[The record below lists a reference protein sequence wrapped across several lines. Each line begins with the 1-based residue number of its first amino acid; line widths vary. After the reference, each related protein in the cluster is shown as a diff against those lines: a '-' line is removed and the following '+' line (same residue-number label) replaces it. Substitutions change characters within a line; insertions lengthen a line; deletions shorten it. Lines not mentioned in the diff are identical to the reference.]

1 MSSDPAD
8 ADPTP
13 VPPRATRRRDD
24 VSRFVSRFK
33 ELTGFE
39 IHSTSVEGLPREF
52 LAKIAPSPDYLV
64 RRFNYQ
70 LEPRTQ
76 NALQRH
82 DPGRWP
88 SAPWT
93 FGRLL
98 EIRGFGVF
106 SLIDVLEILAK
117 HAAENENGV
126 DQSWRHD

>member
-8 ADPTP
+8 ADSTK
-13 VPPRATRRRDD
+13 VRPRATRRRDD
-24 VSRFVSRFK
+24 VSRFVTRFK

-39 IHSTSVEGLPREF
+39 VQSTSVEGLPREF
-52 LAKIAPSPDYLV
+52 LAKTAPSPDYLV
-64 RRFNYQ
+64 RRFDYQ

-88 SAPWT
+88 NAPWT

-106 SLIDVLEILAK
+106 SLLDVLEILAK
-117 HAAENENGV
+117 NAAGNENGV

>member
-1 MSSDPAD
+1 MASDPEQSESDPA
-8 ADPTP
+8 PSQ
-13 VPPRATRRRDD
+13 PRASRRRDD

-33 ELTGFE
+33 ALTGFE
-39 IHSTSVEGLPREF
+39 VHSTSVEGLPREF

-88 SAPWT
+88 NAPWT
-93 FGRLL
+93 YGRLL

-106 SLIDVLEILAK
+106 SLLDVLEILAK
-117 HAAENENGV
+117 HSDENAGWV
-126 DQSWRHD
+126 PPPP